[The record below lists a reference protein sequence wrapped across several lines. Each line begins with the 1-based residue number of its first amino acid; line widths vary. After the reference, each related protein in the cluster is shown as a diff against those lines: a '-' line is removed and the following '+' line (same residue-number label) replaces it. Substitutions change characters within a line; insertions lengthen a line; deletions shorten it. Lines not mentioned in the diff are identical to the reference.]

1 MAINAEQLNII
12 LAARDKEF
20 TQAMERSQRRVERFA
35 KQSQKNLGKTG
46 RAFDA
51 LGSAARKL
59 GPILAGVFT
68 AQRVAQAADMAVQ
81 IGQLSQVANAS
92 TTEFQKF
99 AAAARTVGIEQEKA
113 SDILKDM
120 TDRVGDFLATG
131 GGPMKDFFENVAPLV
146 GVTAENFRGLSG
158 PEALGLFVKTLE
170 DAGAS
175 QQDFT
180 FYLEAMASD
189 ATALLPLLKN
199 NAQGLNQLGEQA
211 AQAGRIMDQETITRM
226 TELRNRSHELS
237 EQMNV
242 ALSDALFN
250 VTEELGTLAQWVEEY
265 GAPAL
270 EKMIALAA
278 AGASVFNTM
287 ADAYN
292 ALTGQGE
299 IEGIVDMKTVN
310 ELTDQ
315 IGILRGERGRL
326 QQEVGRLLDQLP
338 EDLTNLTAYE
348 NETLR
353 IIGSKNERIA
363 NLTQQIESSAYALE
377 QAQKAIDATV
387 DGTNGGSSMKIEV
400 TSGRV
405 TGNVPST
412 NLPRGLPSAPDIRE
426 ATQELIIMGEA
437 MDDLE
442 SIAGTLESGLE
453 DVFMSA
459 LDGAESFQDTIKS
472 TAAAVIR
479 ELYRVLVVQN
489 LVNAAM
495 GAFGVSP
502 APTGVGGGG
511 RASGGPVQAGQPYT
525 VGEHG
530 RELFVPQTAGRILS
544 VPQTKAA
551 MSGGGEVTV
560 VQNINVSTG
569 VQQTVRAEV
578 MGMLPQIAEASKAA
592 VLDAK
597 RRGGSFAGAF

>member
-20 TQAMERSQRRVERFA
+20 TKAMERSQRRVERFA
-35 KQSQKNLGKTG
+35 KQSQKNLSNTGK
-46 RAFDA
+46 AFNA
-51 LGSAARKL
+51 LGSVARKL
-59 GPILAGVFT
+59 GPVLAGVFT
-68 AQRVAQAADMAVQ
+68 AQRVAQAANMAVQ

-99 AAAARTVGIEQEKA
+99 AAAARTVGIEQDKA
-113 SDILKDM
+113 ADILKDM

-189 ATALLPLLKN
+189 ATALLPLLKD
-199 NAQGLNQLGEQA
+199 NAEGLRVLGEQA
-211 AQAGRIMDQETITRM
+211 EQAGRIMDQQTITRM
-226 TELRNRSHELS
+226 TELRDRSNELS

-242 ALSDALFN
+242 AMVNALWN

-315 IGILRGERGRL
+315 IGFLRGERGRL
-326 QQEVGRLLDQLP
+326 QQEVKRLMDSLP
-338 EDLTNLTAYE
+338 EDMSSFSDWD

-353 IIGSKNERIA
+353 RIGKKQEEIQKLSG
-363 NLTQQIESSAYALE
+363 QIESTAYALE
-377 QAQKAIDATV
+377 EAKKAI
-387 DGTNGGSSMKIEV
+387 NGSDSGSNMRIEV
-400 TSGRV
+400 V
-405 TGNVPST
+405 TGTTTGTPPNRDRPS
-412 NLPRGLPSAPDIRE
+412 GLPSPPDIQKS
-426 ATQELIIMGEA
+426 TQELIIMGSA
-437 MDDLE
+437 MDDLD
-442 SIAGTLESGLE
+442 SIAGTLEKSFE

-459 LDGAESFQDTIKS
+459 LDGAESFEDTLKS
-472 TAAAVIR
+472 TAMAVIR
-479 ELYRVLVVQN
+479 ELYRVLVVQRM
-489 LVNAAM
+489 VNAAM
-495 GAFGVSP
+495 GLFGVSP
-502 APTGVGGGG
+502 APTGGVGG
-511 RASGGPVQAGQPYT
+511 RASGGPVQAGQAYT

-544 VPQTKAA
+544 VPQAKAA
-551 MSGGGEVTV
+551 MSGGGEVIINQT
-560 VQNINVSTG
+560 INVSTG
-569 VQQTVRAEV
+569 VQQTVRSEIKTL
-578 MGMLPQIAEASKAA
+578 MPQIADSAKSA
-592 VLDAK
+592 VLEAK
-597 RRGGSFAGAF
+597 RRGGSYGRAFA

>member
-35 KQSQKNLGKTG
+35 KQSQKSLGKTG

-59 GPILAGVFT
+59 APLIAGVFT
-68 AQRVAQAADMAVQ
+68 VQRISQAADMAVQ

-99 AAAARTVGIEQEKA
+99 AAAARTVGIEQDKA

-189 ATALLPLLKN
+189 ATALLPLLKDN
-199 NAQGLNQLGEQA
+199 SEGLRVLGEQA
-211 AQAGRIMDQETITRM
+211 EQAGRIMDQETITRM
-226 TELRNRSHELS
+226 TELRNRSQELS
-237 EQMNV
+237 DQLDT
-242 ALSDALFN
+242 ALATALFN
-250 VTEELGTLAQWVEEY
+250 VTEELGILANWVEQY

-270 EKMIALAA
+270 EKMIGLAA

-292 ALTGQGE
+292 NLTGQGE
-299 IEGIVDMKTVN
+299 PESIVDMETVN

-315 IGILRGERGRL
+315 LGSLRAERGALQREVERL
-326 QQEVGRLLDQLP
+326 FDGLPDDLADMNDWDKRNLRAIGKKQEEIQELSR
-338 EDLTNLTAYE
+338 
-348 NETLR
+348 
-353 IIGSKNERIA
+353 
-363 NLTQQIESSAYALE
+363 QIETTAYALE
-377 QAQKAIDATV
+377 EAKKAINASDSGSTLRVEVDTGQTTGTPPPDRDPLGIPGATEIQ
-387 DGTNGGSSMKIEV
+387 K
-400 TSGRV
+400 
-405 TGNVPST
+405 
-412 NLPRGLPSAPDIRE
+412 
-426 ATQELIIMGEA
+426 ATQELIIMGSA
-437 MDDLE
+437 MDDLD
-442 SIAGTLESGLE
+442 SIAGTLEQSFE

-459 LDGAESFQDTIKS
+459 LDGAESFEDTLKS
-472 TAAAVIR
+472 TARAVIK
-479 ELYRVLVVQN
+479 ELFRVLVVQRM
-489 LVNAAM
+489 VNAAM
-495 GAFGVSP
+495 GFFGVSP
-502 APTGVGGGG
+502 APTGGGGGG
-511 RASGGPVQAGQPYT
+511 RASGGPVQAGQAYT

-551 MSGGGEVTV
+551 MSGGGQV
-560 VQNINVSTG
+560 VVNQTINVSTR
-569 VQQTVRAEV
+569 VQQTVRTEIKSL
-578 MGMLPQIAEASKAA
+578 MPQIAESAKTA
-592 VLDAK
+592 VADAK
-597 RRGGSFAGAF
+597 RRGGSYGRAFA

>member
-59 GPILAGVFT
+59 GPVLAGVFT
-68 AQRVAQAADMAVQ
+68 AQRISQAANMAVQ

-199 NAQGLNQLGEQA
+199 NSEGLRVLGEQA

-226 TELRNRSHELS
+226 TELRNRSQELS
-237 EQMNV
+237 DQLDT
-242 ALSDALFN
+242 ALANALFN

-299 IEGIVDMKTVN
+299 IDGIVDMKTVN

-315 IGILRGERGRL
+315 LGVLRGERGRL

-338 EDLTNLTAYE
+338 EDLTNLSAYE

-363 NLTQQIESSAYALE
+363 NLTQQIESAAYALE
-377 QAQKAIDATV
+377 EAQKAIDATPDTQTMTV
-387 DGTNGGSSMKIEV
+387 NI
-400 TSGRV
+400 TSGTVRN
-405 TGNVPST
+405 NVPST
-412 NLPRGLPSAPDIRE
+412 NLPRGLPSAPDIQE
-426 ATQELIIMGEA
+426 ATQELIIMGSA
-437 MDDLE
+437 MDDLD
-442 SIAGTLESGLE
+442 SIAGTLEKSFE

-459 LDGAESFQDTIKS
+459 LDGAESFEDTLKS

-479 ELYRVLVVQN
+479 ELYRVLVVQRM
-489 LVNAAM
+489 VNAAM
-495 GAFGVSP
+495 GFFGVSP
-502 APTGVGGGG
+502 APTGGGGGG
-511 RASGGPVQAGQPYT
+511 RASGGPVQAGQAYT

-551 MSGGGEVTV
+551 MSGGGEVIVNQT
-560 VQNINVSTG
+560 INVTTG
-569 VQQTVRAEV
+569 VQQTVRTEIKSL
-578 MGMLPQIAEASKAA
+578 MPQIAASAKAA
-592 VLDAK
+592 VVDAK
-597 RRGGSFAGAF
+597 RRGGSYGRALA

>member
-412 NLPRGLPSAPDIRE
+412 NLPRGLPSPPDIRE

-495 GAFGVSP
+495 GALGVSP
-502 APTGVGGGG
+502 APTGGGGG

-560 VQNINVSTG
+560 VQNINVTTG
-569 VQQTVRAEV
+569 VQQTVRAEILGL
-578 MGMLPQIAEASKAA
+578 MPQIQEASKAA
-592 VLDAK
+592 VLDAR

>member
-35 KQSQKNLGKTG
+35 KQSQKNLGNTG
-46 RAFDA
+46 KAFNA

-59 GPILAGVFT
+59 GPVLAGLFT
-68 AQRVAQAADMAVQ
+68 AQRVTQAANMAVQ
-81 IGQLSQVANAS
+81 IGQLSQIANAS

-199 NAQGLNQLGEQA
+199 NSEGLRVLGEQA
-211 AQAGRIMDQETITRM
+211 SQAGRIMDQETITRM
-226 TELRNRSHELS
+226 TELRNRSQELS
-237 EQMNV
+237 DQLDA
-242 ALSDALFN
+242 ALANALYN
-250 VTEELGTLAQWVEEY
+250 VTEELGVLAQWVEEY

-270 EKMIALAA
+270 EKMIGLAA

-299 IEGIVDMKTVN
+299 VEGIVDMTTVN

-326 QQEVGRLLDQLP
+326 QQEVGRLLNQLP
-338 EDLTNLTAYE
+338 EDLTNLSAYE

-363 NLTQQIESSAYALE
+363 NLTQQIESTVYALE
-377 QAQKAIDATV
+377 EAKKALDATD
-387 DGTNGGSSMKIEV
+387 DGTSMNITI
-400 TSGRV
+400 TSGTT
-405 TGNVPST
+405 TGTVPDRDRPS
-412 NLPRGLPSAPDIRE
+412 GLPSAPDIRE
-426 ATQELIIMGEA
+426 ATQELILMGDA
-437 MDDLE
+437 MDDLD
-442 SIAGTLESGLE
+442 SIAGTLQQGFE

-459 LDGAESFQDTIKS
+459 LDGAESFEDTLRN
-472 TAAAVIR
+472 TARAVIK
-479 ELYRVLVVQN
+479 ELFRVLVVQRM
-489 LVNAAM
+489 VNAAM
-495 GAFGVSP
+495 GAIGVSP
-502 APTGVGGGG
+502 IPTGGGG
-511 RASGGPVQAGQPYT
+511 SGLAAGGPVQAGQAYT

-530 RELFVPQTAGRILS
+530 RELFVPRTSGRVLS
-544 VPQTKAA
+544 VPQAKDAL
-551 MSGGGEVTV
+551 GGGGQVMVTQHFNFAANGDDSV
-560 VQNINVSTG
+560 KQIIAQAAPTIAKMA
-569 VQQTVRAEV
+569 QQ
-578 MGMLPQIAEASKAA
+578 GII
-592 VLDAK
+592 DAR
-597 RRGGSFAGAF
+597 RRGGQVKQVFG

>member
-59 GPILAGVFT
+59 GPVLAGVFT
-68 AQRVAQAADMAVQ
+68 VQRISQAADMAVQ

-99 AAAARTVGIEQEKA
+99 AAAARTVGIEQDKA
-113 SDILKDM
+113 ADILKDM

-158 PEALGLFVKTLE
+158 PEALGLFVKTLQ

-189 ATALLPLLKN
+189 ATALLPLLKDKSE
-199 NAQGLNQLGEQA
+199 GFRVLGEQA
-211 AQAGRIMDQETITRM
+211 EQAGRIMDQETITRM
-226 TELRNRSHELS
+226 TELRNRSQELS
-237 EQMNV
+237 DQLDA
-242 ALSDALFN
+242 ALANALYN
-250 VTEELGTLAQWVEEY
+250 VTEELGVLATWVEQY

-270 EKMIALAA
+270 EKMIGLAA

-299 IEGIVDMKTVN
+299 LEGIVDMTTVN

-315 IGILRGERGRL
+315 LGSLRAQRGEL
-326 QQEVGRLLDQLP
+326 QREVKRLLDGLP
-338 EDLTNLTAYE
+338 EDLADMNDWDKRNLRA
-348 NETLR
+348 
-353 IIGSKNERIA
+353 IGVKQEEIQKLSG
-363 NLTQQIESSAYALE
+363 QIESTAYALE
-377 QAQKAIDATV
+377 KAKKAINASD
-387 DGTNGGSSMKIEV
+387 GGSTMRIEV
-400 TSGRV
+400 D
-405 TGNVPST
+405 TGTTTGTPPDRDRPS
-412 NLPRGLPSAPDIRE
+412 GLPSPSDIE
-426 ATQELIIMGEA
+426 KSTQELIIMGSA
-437 MDDLE
+437 RDDLD
-442 SIAGTLESGLE
+442 SIAGTLEQSFE

-459 LDGAESFQDTIKS
+459 LDGAESFEDTLRN
-472 TAAAVIR
+472 TARAVIK
-479 ELYRVLVVQN
+479 ELFRVLVVQRM
-489 LVNAAM
+489 VNAAM
-495 GAFGVSP
+495 GALGVSP
-502 APTGVGGGG
+502 APTGGGG
-511 RASGGPVQAGQPYT
+511 RASGGPVQAGQAYT

-544 VPQTKAA
+544 VPQTKDA

-569 VQQTVRAEV
+569 VQQTVRTEIKSL
-578 MGMLPQIAEASKAA
+578 MPQIAESAKSA
-592 VLDAK
+592 VMDAK
-597 RRGGSFAGAF
+597 RRGGSYGRSFA